1 MKKLT
6 LSILLVAILFS
17 FSSANAEKEP
27 TWIYLSTD
35 GITDVSISE
44 DSEKISAT
52 YGKTVSLWL
61 NHTSTPY
68 NNRTVGQGITSMDM
82 SSNGEYVVIAEES
95 DATLTLYGQGTKE
108 WDKSD
113 FFLSVNEVDIASDG
127 SHIAVI
133 DYRNVYYFSRTS
145 NDEIWVDN
153 FVGDTMTSVAI
164 SSSSQYIA
172 AGTEDGNVYVYDT
185 SSEDYIWS
193 YSGSGVNGP
202 ITDIDFSENGNYLIV
217 GTSNG
222 NVYIFASSDGNL
234 ELDWLQPDR
243 VTCVSGSSNSS
254 FYAFG
259 TSEGSV
265 TALDL
270 STSFSIWEKD
280 LSGEIT
286 DIDFNGKATHLVVGS
301 KNNKLLLTNV
311 TDGDEIWRTTT
322 LDDVTSVSMSYRG
335 ENIAVGTS
343 DGLELYYEQQL
354 DNQAPITA
362 IESINP
368 TTALPG
374 TLINMNGSA
383 FDSDGFIVDYL
394 WHSNI
399 DGNLSNLSN
408 FTVSN
413 LTTGYHI
420 ITFKAED
427 NEGRWSRPVT
437 ANVGVGDFPEAT
449 INSISGGTDFS
460 NCIISEGVSIDFT
473 GSAVSEASN
482 DTEVVGYQ
490 WVSNF
495 SGIETIVS
503 ESASFSTSSL
513 QRGSHK
519 IIFRAINDIG
529 FWSSNVTANIRINGV
544 PVLNSVATDPNP
556 VVAGFNVILIG
567 DAEDPD
573 GDSLQYLWTTE
584 TLYFANGLNTYES
597 SDNGSSIVTLESD
610 TGEYEI
616 YLRVMDSYGALS
628 ESTMITIQVLS
639 PPLVSAVCQEE
650 VTLNEEILFNAIAS
664 DKPPGKIVKY
674 EWDFDSSNGDI
685 DSVDSTGSAFATHSY
700 NSTSADSDFLVVLRV
715 TDDDGLT
722 SRDTCTVTIIEETS
736 TVEPEKSQSKSDGL
750 GSISEIAN
758 GSALIGILLIV
769 IIGAGV
775 GVYIWN
781 KDNQNTGYV
790 PPSKPEPRSGSEYM
804 DSVVPQV
811 SPVKERRVMKRKVVT
826 ETMTI
831 ECPECSSRMDIPKIT
846 GTQQIKCSDC
856 GLEGEIDL

>member
-6 LSILLVAILFS
+6 LVILLVAILFS

-27 TWIYLSTD
+27 TWTYVSTD

-44 DSEKISAT
+44 DSGNISAT

-68 NNRTVGQGITSMDM
+68 NSKTLGQGITSMDM
-82 SSNGEYVVIAEES
+82 SSNGKYVVIAEES
-95 DATLTLYGQGTKE
+95 DATLTLYEQGTKE

-113 FFLSVNEVDIASDG
+113 FFLSVNGVDITSDG

-133 DYRNVYYFSRTS
+133 DYRNVYYFGKSS
-145 NDEIWVDN
+145 NEEIWSAN
-153 FVGDTMTSVAI
+153 FVDDVMSSVAI
-164 SSSSQYIA
+164 SSNSQYLA

-185 SSEDYIWS
+185 SSSDYVW
-193 YSGSGVNGP
+193 YHSGTLDGQ
-202 ITDIDFSENGNYLIV
+202 IIDLDFSEDSNHLIV
-217 GTSNG
+217 GTENG
-222 NVYIFASSDGNL
+222 KVYIFASLDGVI
-234 ELDWLQPDR
+234 EMEYAQPDE
-243 VTCVSGSSNSS
+243 VTCVSGSLNSNY
-254 FYAFG
+254 YAFG
-259 TSEGSV
+259 TDQGLVSV
-265 TALDL
+265 LDL
-270 STSFSIWEKD
+270 SLDFTIWEKD
-280 LSGEIT
+280 IGGEIT
-286 DIDFNGKATHLVVGS
+286 EVDFNGKGSYLVAGS
-301 KNNKLLLTNV
+301 TNKKLLLANITN
-311 TDGDEIWRTTT
+311 GDEIWRTTASGGIT
-322 LDDVTSVSMSYRG
+322 GVSMSYRG
-335 ENIAVGTS
+335 ENILVGTS
-343 DGLELYYEQQL
+343 EGLELYYEQQL
-354 DNQAPITA
+354 DNQAPITV

-374 TLINMNGSA
+374 TLIAMNGSA
-383 FDSDGFIVDYL
+383 FDSDGFIIDYL
-394 WHSNI
+394 WNSNI

-408 FTVSN
+408 FTISN

-449 INSISGGTDFS
+449 IDSISGCTDFS
-460 NCIISEGVSIDFT
+460 NCIISEDISIDFT

-495 SGIETIVS
+495 SGIETIIS

-513 QRGSHK
+513 QRGSHE

-529 FWSSNVTANIRINGV
+529 FWSSNVTANIMINGV
-544 PVLNSVATDPNP
+544 PILNSVATDPNP
-556 VVAGFNVILIG
+556 VVAGSNVILIG

-573 GDSLQYLWTTE
+573 GDSLQYLWTTD
-584 TLYFANGLNTYES
+584 TLYFVNGLNTYES

-639 PPLVSAVCQEE
+639 PPSVSAVCQEE

-664 DKPPGKIVKY
+664 DKPPGKVVKY
-674 EWDFDSSNGDI
+674 EWDFDSSTGDI

-700 NSTSADSDFLVVLRV
+700 NSTPIDSDFLVVLRV

-736 TVEPEKSQSKSDGL
+736 TAEPKKSQPNSDGL

-758 GSALIGILLIV
+758 GPVLIGILLIV

-775 GVYIWN
+775 GVYLWN

-790 PPSKPEPRSGSEYM
+790 PPSKAEPISGSEYM

-811 SPVKERRVMKRKVVT
+811 SPVKERRVKKRKVVT

-831 ECPECSSRMDIPKIT
+831 ECPECSSRMDIPKIS

>member
-1 MKKLT
+1 
-6 LSILLVAILFS
+6 
-17 FSSANAEKEP
+17 
-27 TWIYLSTD
+27 
-35 GITDVSISE
+35 
-44 DSEKISAT
+44 
-52 YGKTVSLWL
+52 
-61 NHTSTPY
+61 
-68 NNRTVGQGITSMDM
+68 M
-82 SSNGEYVVIAEES
+82 S
-95 DATLTLYGQGTKE
+95 
-108 WDKSD
+108 
-113 FFLSVNEVDIASDG
+113 
-127 SHIAVI
+127 
-133 DYRNVYYFSRTS
+133 
-145 NDEIWVDN
+145 
-153 FVGDTMTSVAI
+153 SVAI
-164 SSSSQYIA
+164 SSNSQYLA

-185 SSEDYIWS
+185 SSSDYVW
-193 YSGSGVNGP
+193 YHSGTLDGQ
-202 ITDIDFSENGNYLIV
+202 IIDLDFSEDSNHLIV
-217 GTSNG
+217 GTENG
-222 NVYIFASSDGNL
+222 KVYIFASLDGVI
-234 ELDWLQPDR
+234 EMEYAQPDE
-243 VTCVSGSSNSS
+243 VTCVSGSLNSNY
-254 FYAFG
+254 YAFG
-259 TSEGSV
+259 TDQGLVSV
-265 TALDL
+265 LDL
-270 STSFSIWEKD
+270 SLDFTIWEKD
-280 LSGEIT
+280 IGGEIT
-286 DIDFNGKATHLVVGS
+286 EIDFNGKGSYLVAGS
-301 KNNKLLLTNV
+301 TNKKLLLANITN
-311 TDGDEIWRTTT
+311 GDEIWRTTASGGI
-322 LDDVTSVSMSYRG
+322 TSVSMSYRG
-335 ENIAVGTS
+335 ENILVGTS
-343 DGLELYYEQQL
+343 EGLELYYEQQL
-354 DNQAPITA
+354 DNQAPITV
-362 IESINP
+362 IESIDP

-374 TLINMNGSA
+374 TLITMNGSA
-383 FDSDGFIVDYL
+383 SDSDGFIVDYL
-394 WHSNI
+394 WNSNI

-408 FTVSN
+408 FTISN

-449 INSISGGTDFS
+449 IDSISGCTDFS
-460 NCIISEGVSIDFT
+460 SCIISEDVSIDFT

-495 SGIETIVS
+495 SGNETIVS

-513 QRGSHK
+513 QLGSHK
-519 IIFRAINDIG
+519 IIFLAINDIG
-529 FWSSNVTANIRINGV
+529 FLSSNVTSNIMINGV
-544 PVLNSVATDPNP
+544 PILNSVATDPNP
-556 VVAGFNVILIG
+556 VVAGSNVILIG

-573 GDSLQYLWTTE
+573 GDSLQYLWTTD

-628 ESTMITIQVLS
+628 ESTMITIQILS

-650 VTLNEEILFNAIAS
+650 VILNEEILFNAIAS
-664 DKPPGKIVKY
+664 DKPPGKVVKY
-674 EWDFDSSNGDI
+674 EWDFDSSTGDI

-700 NSTSADSDFLVVLRV
+700 NSTPVDSDFLVVLRV

-736 TVEPEKSQSKSDGL
+736 AVEPAKSQSKSDGL

-758 GSALIGILLIV
+758 GSVLIGILLIV

-811 SPVKERRVMKRKVVT
+811 SPVKERRVKKRKVVT

>member
-6 LSILLVAILFS
+6 LVILLVAILFS

-27 TWIYLSTD
+27 TWTYVSTD

-44 DSEKISAT
+44 DSGNISAT

-68 NNRTVGQGITSMDM
+68 NSKTLGQGITSMDM
-82 SSNGEYVVIAEES
+82 SSNGKYVVIAEES
-95 DATLTLYGQGTKE
+95 DATLTLYEQGTKE

-113 FFLSVNEVDIASDG
+113 FFLSVNGVDITSDG

-133 DYRNVYYFSRTS
+133 DYRNVYYFGKSS
-145 NDEIWVDN
+145 NEEIWSAN
-153 FVGDTMTSVAI
+153 FVDDVMSSVAI
-164 SSSSQYIA
+164 SSNSQYLA

-185 SSEDYIWS
+185 SSSDYVW
-193 YSGSGVNGP
+193 YHSGTLDGQ
-202 ITDIDFSENGNYLIV
+202 IIDLDFSEDSNHLIV
-217 GTSNG
+217 GTENG
-222 NVYIFASSDGNL
+222 KVYIFASLDGVI
-234 ELDWLQPDR
+234 EMEYAQPDE
-243 VTCVSGSSNSS
+243 VTCVSGSLNSNY
-254 FYAFG
+254 YAFG
-259 TSEGSV
+259 TDQGLVSV
-265 TALDL
+265 LDL
-270 STSFSIWEKD
+270 SLDFTIWEKD
-280 LSGEIT
+280 IGGEIT
-286 DIDFNGKATHLVVGS
+286 EVDFNGKGSYLVAGS
-301 KNNKLLLTNV
+301 TNKKLLLANITN
-311 TDGDEIWRTTT
+311 GDEIWRTTASGGI
-322 LDDVTSVSMSYRG
+322 TSVSMSYRG
-335 ENIAVGTS
+335 ENILVGTS
-343 DGLELYYEQQL
+343 EGLELYYEQQL
-354 DNQAPITA
+354 DNQAPITV

-374 TLINMNGSA
+374 TLIAMNGSA

-394 WHSNI
+394 WNSNI

-408 FTVSN
+408 FTISN

-449 INSISGGTDFS
+449 IDSISGCTDFS
-460 NCIISEGVSIDFT
+460 SCIISEDVSIDFT

-495 SGIETIVS
+495 SGIETIIS

-529 FWSSNVTANIRINGV
+529 FWSSNVTANIMINGV
-544 PVLNSVATDPNP
+544 PILNSVATDPNP
-556 VVAGFNVILIG
+556 VVAGSNVILIG

-573 GDSLQYLWTTE
+573 GDSLQYLWTTD

-610 TGEYEI
+610 TGGYEI

-628 ESTMITIQVLS
+628 ESTMITIQILS

-650 VTLNEEILFNAIAS
+650 VILNEEILFNAIAS
-664 DKPPGKIVKY
+664 DKPPGKVVKY
-674 EWDFDSSNGDI
+674 EWDFDSSTGDI

-700 NSTSADSDFLVVLRV
+700 NYTPIDSDFLVVLRV

-722 SRDTCTVTIIEETS
+722 SRDTCTVTVIEETS
-736 TVEPEKSQSKSDGL
+736 IVEPEKSQPNSDGL

-758 GSALIGILLIV
+758 GPVLIGILLIV

-781 KDNQNTGYV
+781 KEDQNTGYL
-790 PPSKPEPRSGSEYM
+790 PPSKPASISGSEYM
-804 DSVVPQV
+804 GSVVPQV
-811 SPVKERRVMKRKVVT
+811 SPVKERRVKKRKVVA

>member
-6 LSILLVAILFS
+6 LVILLVAILFS

-27 TWIYLSTD
+27 TWTYVSTD

-44 DSEKISAT
+44 DSGNISAT

-68 NNRTVGQGITSMDM
+68 NSKTLGQGITSMDM
-82 SSNGEYVVIAEES
+82 SSNGKYVVIAEES
-95 DATLTLYGQGTKE
+95 DATLTLYEQGTKE

-113 FFLSVNEVDIASDG
+113 FFLSVNGVDITSDG

-133 DYRNVYYFSRTS
+133 DYRNVYYFGKSS
-145 NDEIWVDN
+145 NEEIWSAN
-153 FVGDTMTSVAI
+153 FVDDVMSSVAI
-164 SSSSQYIA
+164 SSNSQYLA

-185 SSEDYIWS
+185 SSSDYVW
-193 YSGSGVNGP
+193 YHSGTLDGQ
-202 ITDIDFSENGNYLIV
+202 IIDLDFSEDSNHLIV
-217 GTSNG
+217 GTENG
-222 NVYIFASSDGNL
+222 KVYIFASLDGVI
-234 ELDWLQPDR
+234 EMEYAQPDE
-243 VTCVSGSSNSS
+243 VTCVSGSLNSN

-259 TSEGSV
+259 TDQGLVSV
-265 TALDL
+265 LDL
-270 STSFSIWEKD
+270 SLDFTIWEKD
-280 LSGEIT
+280 IGGEIT
-286 DIDFNGKATHLVVGS
+286 EVDFNGKGSYLVAGS
-301 KNNKLLLTNV
+301 TNKKLLLANITN
-311 TDGDEIWRTTT
+311 GDEIWRTTASGGI
-322 LDDVTSVSMSYRG
+322 TSVSMSYRG
-335 ENIAVGTS
+335 ENILVGTS
-343 DGLELYYEQQL
+343 EGLELYYEQQL
-354 DNQAPITA
+354 DNQAPITV

-374 TLINMNGSA
+374 TLIAMNGSA

-394 WHSNI
+394 WNSNI

-408 FTVSN
+408 FTISN

-449 INSISGGTDFS
+449 IDSISGCTDFS
-460 NCIISEGVSIDFT
+460 NCIISEDVSIDFT

-495 SGIETIVS
+495 SGIETIIS

-529 FWSSNVTANIRINGV
+529 FWSSNVTANIMINGV
-544 PVLNSVATDPNP
+544 PILNSVATDPNP
-556 VVAGFNVILIG
+556 VVAGSNVILIG

-573 GDSLQYLWTTE
+573 GDSLQYLWTTD

-610 TGEYEI
+610 TGGYEI

-628 ESTMITIQVLS
+628 ESTMITIQILS

-650 VTLNEEILFNAIAS
+650 VILNEEILFNAIAS
-664 DKPPGKIVKY
+664 DKPPGKVVKY
-674 EWDFDSSNGDI
+674 EWDFDSSTGDI

-700 NSTSADSDFLVVLRV
+700 NYTPIDSDFLVVLRV

-722 SRDTCTVTIIEETS
+722 SRDTCTVTVIEETS
-736 TVEPEKSQSKSDGL
+736 IVEPEKSQPNSDGL

-758 GSALIGILLIV
+758 GPVLIGILLIV

-781 KDNQNTGYV
+781 KEDQNTGYL
-790 PPSKPEPRSGSEYM
+790 PPSKPASISGSEYM
-804 DSVVPQV
+804 GSVVPQV
-811 SPVKERRVMKRKVVT
+811 SPVKERRVKKRKVVT

-831 ECPECSSRMDIPKIT
+831 ECPECSSRMDIPKVT

>member
-6 LSILLVAILFS
+6 LVILLVAILFS

-27 TWIYLSTD
+27 TWTYVSTD

-44 DSEKISAT
+44 DSGNISAT

-68 NNRTVGQGITSMDM
+68 NSKTLGQGITSMDM
-82 SSNGEYVVIAEES
+82 SSNGKYVVIAEES
-95 DATLTLYGQGTKE
+95 DATLTLYEQGTKE

-113 FFLSVNEVDIASDG
+113 FFLSVNGVDITSDG

-133 DYRNVYYFSRTS
+133 DYRNVYYFGKSS
-145 NDEIWVDN
+145 NEEIWSAN
-153 FVGDTMTSVAI
+153 FVDDVMSSVAI
-164 SSSSQYIA
+164 SSNSQYLA

-185 SSEDYIWS
+185 SSSDYVW
-193 YSGSGVNGP
+193 YHSGTLDGQ
-202 ITDIDFSENGNYLIV
+202 IIDLDFSEDSNHLIV
-217 GTSNG
+217 GTENG
-222 NVYIFASSDGNL
+222 KVYIFASLDGVI
-234 ELDWLQPDR
+234 EMEYAQPDE
-243 VTCVSGSSNSS
+243 VTCVSGSLNSNY
-254 FYAFG
+254 YAFG
-259 TSEGSV
+259 TDQGLVSV
-265 TALDL
+265 LDL
-270 STSFSIWEKD
+270 SLDFTIWEKD
-280 LSGEIT
+280 IGGEIT
-286 DIDFNGKATHLVVGS
+286 EVDFNGKGSYLVAGS
-301 KNNKLLLTNV
+301 TNKKLLLANITN
-311 TDGDEIWRTTT
+311 GDEIWRTTASGGI
-322 LDDVTSVSMSYRG
+322 TSVSMSYRG
-335 ENIAVGTS
+335 ENILVGTS
-343 DGLELYYEQQL
+343 EGLELYYEQQL
-354 DNQAPITA
+354 DNQAPITV

-374 TLINMNGSA
+374 TLIAMNGSA

-394 WHSNI
+394 WNSNI

-408 FTVSN
+408 FTISN

-449 INSISGGTDFS
+449 IDSISGCTDFS
-460 NCIISEGVSIDFT
+460 SCIISEDVSIDFT

-495 SGIETIVS
+495 SGIETIIS

-529 FWSSNVTANIRINGV
+529 FWSSNVTANIMINGV
-544 PVLNSVATDPNP
+544 PILNSVATDPNP
-556 VVAGFNVILIG
+556 VVAGSNVILIG

-573 GDSLQYLWTTE
+573 GDSLQYLWTTD

-610 TGEYEI
+610 TGGYEI

-628 ESTMITIQVLS
+628 ESTMITIQILS

-650 VTLNEEILFNAIAS
+650 VILNEEILFNAIAS
-664 DKPPGKIVKY
+664 DKPPGKVVKY
-674 EWDFDSSNGDI
+674 EWDFDSSTGDI

-700 NSTSADSDFLVVLRV
+700 NYTPIDSDFLVVLRV

-722 SRDTCTVTIIEETS
+722 SRDTCTVTVIEETS
-736 TVEPEKSQSKSDGL
+736 IVEPEKSQPNSDGL

-758 GSALIGILLIV
+758 GPVLIGILLIV

-781 KDNQNTGYV
+781 KEDQNTGYL
-790 PPSKPEPRSGSEYM
+790 PPSKPASISGSEYM
-804 DSVVPQV
+804 GSVVPQV
-811 SPVKERRVMKRKVVT
+811 SPVKERRVKKRKVVT

-831 ECPECSSRMDIPKIT
+831 ECPECSSRMDIPKIS

>member
-6 LSILLVAILFS
+6 LVILLVAILFS

-27 TWIYLSTD
+27 TWTYVSTD

-44 DSEKISAT
+44 DSGNISAT

-68 NNRTVGQGITSMDM
+68 NSKTLGQGITSMDM
-82 SSNGEYVVIAEES
+82 SSNGKYVVIAEES
-95 DATLTLYGQGTKE
+95 DATLTLYEQGTKE

-113 FFLSVNEVDIASDG
+113 FFLSVNGVDITSDG

-133 DYRNVYYFSRTS
+133 DYRNVYYFGKSS
-145 NDEIWVDN
+145 NEEIWSAN
-153 FVGDTMTSVAI
+153 FVDDVMSSVAI
-164 SSSSQYIA
+164 SSNSQYLA

-185 SSEDYIWS
+185 SSSDYVW
-193 YSGSGVNGP
+193 YHSGTLDGQ
-202 ITDIDFSENGNYLIV
+202 IIDLDFSEDSNHLIV
-217 GTSNG
+217 GTENG
-222 NVYIFASSDGNL
+222 KVYIFASLDGVI
-234 ELDWLQPDR
+234 EMEYAQPDE
-243 VTCVSGSSNSS
+243 VTCVSGSLNSNY
-254 FYAFG
+254 YAFG
-259 TSEGSV
+259 TDQGLVSV
-265 TALDL
+265 LDL
-270 STSFSIWEKD
+270 SLDFTIWEKD
-280 LSGEIT
+280 IGGEIT
-286 DIDFNGKATHLVVGS
+286 EVDFNGKGSYLVAGS
-301 KNNKLLLTNV
+301 TNKKLLLANITN
-311 TDGDEIWRTTT
+311 GDEIWRTTASGGI
-322 LDDVTSVSMSYRG
+322 TSVSMSYRG
-335 ENIAVGTS
+335 ENILVGTS
-343 DGLELYYEQQL
+343 EGLELYYEQQL
-354 DNQAPITA
+354 DNQAPITV

-374 TLINMNGSA
+374 TLIAMNGSA

-394 WHSNI
+394 WNSNI

-408 FTVSN
+408 FTISN

-449 INSISGGTDFS
+449 IDSISGCTDFS
-460 NCIISEGVSIDFT
+460 NCIISEDISIDFT

-495 SGIETIVS
+495 SGIETIIS

-529 FWSSNVTANIRINGV
+529 FWSSNVTANIMINGV
-544 PVLNSVATDPNP
+544 PILNSVATDPNP
-556 VVAGFNVILIG
+556 VVAGSNVILIG

-573 GDSLQYLWTTE
+573 GDSLQYLWTTD

-610 TGEYEI
+610 TGGYEI

-628 ESTMITIQVLS
+628 ESTMITIQILS

-650 VTLNEEILFNAIAS
+650 VILNEEILFNAIAS
-664 DKPPGKIVKY
+664 DKPPGKVVKY
-674 EWDFDSSNGDI
+674 EWDFDSSTGDI

-700 NSTSADSDFLVVLRV
+700 NYTPIDSDFLVVLRV

-736 TVEPEKSQSKSDGL
+736 IVEPEKSQPNSDGL

-758 GSALIGILLIV
+758 GPVLIGILLIV

-781 KDNQNTGYV
+781 KEDQNTGYL
-790 PPSKPEPRSGSEYM
+790 PPSKPASISGSEYM
-804 DSVVPQV
+804 GSVVPQV
-811 SPVKERRVMKRKVVT
+811 SPVKERRVKKRKVVT

-831 ECPECSSRMDIPKIT
+831 ECPECSSRMDIPKIS

>member
-6 LSILLVAILFS
+6 LVILLVAILFS

-27 TWIYLSTD
+27 TWTYVSTD

-44 DSEKISAT
+44 DSGNISAT

-68 NNRTVGQGITSMDM
+68 NSKTLGQGITSMDM
-82 SSNGEYVVIAEES
+82 SSNGKYVVIAEES
-95 DATLTLYGQGTKE
+95 DATLTLYEQGTKE

-113 FFLSVNEVDIASDG
+113 FFLSVNGVDITSDG

-133 DYRNVYYFSRTS
+133 DYRNVYYFGKSS
-145 NDEIWVDN
+145 NEEIWSAN
-153 FVGDTMTSVAI
+153 FVDDVMSSVAI
-164 SSSSQYIA
+164 SSNSQYLA

-185 SSEDYIWS
+185 SSSDYVW
-193 YSGSGVNGP
+193 YHSGTLDGQ
-202 ITDIDFSENGNYLIV
+202 IIDLDFSEDSNHLIV
-217 GTSNG
+217 GTENG
-222 NVYIFASSDGNL
+222 KVYIFASLDGVI
-234 ELDWLQPDR
+234 EMEYAQPDE
-243 VTCVSGSSNSS
+243 VTCVSGSLNSNY
-254 FYAFG
+254 YAFG
-259 TSEGSV
+259 TDQGLVSV
-265 TALDL
+265 LDL
-270 STSFSIWEKD
+270 SLDFTIWEKD
-280 LSGEIT
+280 IGGEIT
-286 DIDFNGKATHLVVGS
+286 EVDFNGKGSYLVAGS
-301 KNNKLLLTNV
+301 TNKKLLLANITN
-311 TDGDEIWRTTT
+311 GDEIWRTTASGGI
-322 LDDVTSVSMSYRG
+322 TSVSMSYRG
-335 ENIAVGTS
+335 ENILVGTS
-343 DGLELYYEQQL
+343 EGLELYYEQQL
-354 DNQAPITA
+354 DNQAPITV

-374 TLINMNGSA
+374 TLIAMNGSA

-394 WHSNI
+394 WNSNI

-408 FTVSN
+408 FTISN

-449 INSISGGTDFS
+449 IDSISGCTDFS
-460 NCIISEGVSIDFT
+460 NCIISEDISIDFT

-482 DTEVVGYQ
+482 DTEVVDYQ

-495 SGIETIVS
+495 SGIETIIS

-529 FWSSNVTANIRINGV
+529 FWSSNVTANIMINGV
-544 PVLNSVATDPNP
+544 PILNSVATDPNP
-556 VVAGFNVILIG
+556 VVAGSNVILIG

-573 GDSLQYLWTTE
+573 GDSLQYLWTTD
-584 TLYFANGLNTYES
+584 TLYFVNGLNTYES

-610 TGEYEI
+610 TGGYEI

-628 ESTMITIQVLS
+628 ESTMITIQILS

-650 VTLNEEILFNAIAS
+650 VILNEEILFNAIAS
-664 DKPPGKIVKY
+664 DKPPGKVVKY
-674 EWDFDSSNGDI
+674 EWDFDSSTGDI

-700 NSTSADSDFLVVLRV
+700 NYTPIDSDFLVVLRV

-722 SRDTCTVTIIEETS
+722 SRDTCTVTVIEETS
-736 TVEPEKSQSKSDGL
+736 IVEPEKSQPNSDGL

-758 GSALIGILLIV
+758 GPVLIGILLIV

-781 KDNQNTGYV
+781 KEDQNTGYL
-790 PPSKPEPRSGSEYM
+790 PPSKPASISGSEYM
-804 DSVVPQV
+804 GSVVPQV
-811 SPVKERRVMKRKVVT
+811 SPVKERRVKKRKVVT

-831 ECPECSSRMDIPKIT
+831 ECPECSSRMDIPKIS

>member
-6 LSILLVAILFS
+6 LVILLVAILFS

-27 TWIYLSTD
+27 TWTYVSTD

-44 DSEKISAT
+44 DSGNISAT

-68 NNRTVGQGITSMDM
+68 NSKTLGQGITSMDM
-82 SSNGEYVVIAEES
+82 SSNGKYVVIAEES
-95 DATLTLYGQGTKE
+95 DATLTLYEQGTKE

-113 FFLSVNEVDIASDG
+113 FFLSVNGVDITSDG

-133 DYRNVYYFSRTS
+133 DYRNVYYFGKSS
-145 NDEIWVDN
+145 NEEIWSAN
-153 FVGDTMTSVAI
+153 FVDDVMSSVAI
-164 SSSSQYIA
+164 SSNSQYLA

-185 SSEDYIWS
+185 SSSDYVW
-193 YSGSGVNGP
+193 YHSGTLDGQ
-202 ITDIDFSENGNYLIV
+202 IIDLDFSEDSNHLIV
-217 GTSNG
+217 GTENG
-222 NVYIFASSDGNL
+222 KVYIFASLDGVI
-234 ELDWLQPDR
+234 EMEYAQPDE
-243 VTCVSGSSNSS
+243 VTCVSGSLNSNY
-254 FYAFG
+254 YAFG
-259 TSEGSV
+259 TDQGLVSV
-265 TALDL
+265 LDL
-270 STSFSIWEKD
+270 SLDFTIWEKD
-280 LSGEIT
+280 IGGEIT
-286 DIDFNGKATHLVVGS
+286 EVDFNGKGSYLVAGS
-301 KNNKLLLTNV
+301 TNKKLLLANITN
-311 TDGDEIWRTTT
+311 GDEIWRTTASGGI
-322 LDDVTSVSMSYRG
+322 TSVSMSYRG
-335 ENIAVGTS
+335 ENILVGTS
-343 DGLELYYEQQL
+343 EGLELYYEQQL
-354 DNQAPITA
+354 DNQAPITV

-374 TLINMNGSA
+374 TLIAMNGSA

-394 WHSNI
+394 WNSNI

-408 FTVSN
+408 FTISN

-449 INSISGGTDFS
+449 IDSISGCTDFS
-460 NCIISEGVSIDFT
+460 SCIISEDVSIDFT

-495 SGIETIVS
+495 SGIETIIS

-529 FWSSNVTANIRINGV
+529 FWSSNVTANIMINGV
-544 PVLNSVATDPNP
+544 PILNSVATDPNP
-556 VVAGFNVILIG
+556 VVAGSNVILIG

-573 GDSLQYLWTTE
+573 GDSLQYLWTTD

-610 TGEYEI
+610 TGGYEI

-628 ESTMITIQVLS
+628 ESTMITIQILS

-650 VTLNEEILFNAIAS
+650 VILNEEILFNAIAS
-664 DKPPGKIVKY
+664 DKPPGKVVKY
-674 EWDFDSSNGDI
+674 EWDFDSSTGDI

-700 NSTSADSDFLVVLRV
+700 NYTPIDSDFLVVLRV

-736 TVEPEKSQSKSDGL
+736 IVEPEKSQPNSDGL

-758 GSALIGILLIV
+758 GPVLIGILLIV

-781 KDNQNTGYV
+781 KEDQNTGYL
-790 PPSKPEPRSGSEYM
+790 PPSKPASISGSEYM
-804 DSVVPQV
+804 GSVVPQV
-811 SPVKERRVMKRKVVT
+811 SPVKERRVKKRKVVT

>member
-6 LSILLVAILFS
+6 LVILLVAILFS

-27 TWIYLSTD
+27 TWTYVSTD

-44 DSEKISAT
+44 DSGNISAT

-68 NNRTVGQGITSMDM
+68 NSKTLGQGITSMDM
-82 SSNGEYVVIAEES
+82 SSNGKYVVIAEES
-95 DATLTLYGQGTKE
+95 DATLTLYEQGTKE

-113 FFLSVNEVDIASDG
+113 FFLSVNGVDITSDG

-133 DYRNVYYFSRTS
+133 DYRNVYYFGKSS
-145 NDEIWVDN
+145 NEEIWSAN
-153 FVGDTMTSVAI
+153 FVDDVMSSVAI
-164 SSSSQYIA
+164 SSNSQYLA

-185 SSEDYIWS
+185 SSSDYVW
-193 YSGSGVNGP
+193 YHSGTLDGQ
-202 ITDIDFSENGNYLIV
+202 IIDLDFSEDSNHLIV
-217 GTSNG
+217 GTENG
-222 NVYIFASSDGNL
+222 KVYIFASLDGVI
-234 ELDWLQPDR
+234 EMEYAQPDE
-243 VTCVSGSSNSS
+243 VTCVSGSLNSNY
-254 FYAFG
+254 YAFG
-259 TSEGSV
+259 TDQGLVSV
-265 TALDL
+265 LDL
-270 STSFSIWEKD
+270 SLDFTIWEKD
-280 LSGEIT
+280 IGGEIT
-286 DIDFNGKATHLVVGS
+286 EVDFNGKGSYLVAGS
-301 KNNKLLLTNV
+301 TNKKLLLANITN
-311 TDGDEIWRTTT
+311 GDEIWRTTASGGI
-322 LDDVTSVSMSYRG
+322 TSVSMSYRG
-335 ENIAVGTS
+335 ENILVGTS
-343 DGLELYYEQQL
+343 EGLELYYEQQL
-354 DNQAPITA
+354 DNQAPITV

-374 TLINMNGSA
+374 TLIAMNGSA

-394 WHSNI
+394 WNSNI

-408 FTVSN
+408 FTISN

-449 INSISGGTDFS
+449 IDSISGCTDFS
-460 NCIISEGVSIDFT
+460 SCIISEDVSIDFT

-495 SGIETIVS
+495 SGIETIIS

-529 FWSSNVTANIRINGV
+529 FWSSNVTANIMINGV
-544 PVLNSVATDPNP
+544 PILNSVATDPNP
-556 VVAGFNVILIG
+556 VVAGSNVILIG

-573 GDSLQYLWTTE
+573 GDSLQYLWTTD

-610 TGEYEI
+610 TGGYEI

-628 ESTMITIQVLS
+628 ESTMITIQILS

-650 VTLNEEILFNAIAS
+650 VILNEEILFNAIAS
-664 DKPPGKIVKY
+664 DKPPGKVVKY
-674 EWDFDSSNGDI
+674 EWDFDSSTGDI

-700 NSTSADSDFLVVLRV
+700 NYTPIDSDFLVVLRV

-736 TVEPEKSQSKSDGL
+736 TVEPEKSQPNSDGL

-758 GSALIGILLIV
+758 GPVLIGILLIV

-781 KDNQNTGYV
+781 KEDQNTGYL
-790 PPSKPEPRSGSEYM
+790 PPSKPASISGSEYM
-804 DSVVPQV
+804 GSVVPQV
-811 SPVKERRVMKRKVVT
+811 SPVKERRVKKRKVVT

-831 ECPECSSRMDIPKIT
+831 ECPECSSRMDIPKIS

>member
-6 LSILLVAILFS
+6 LVILLVAILFS

-27 TWIYLSTD
+27 TWTYVSTD

-44 DSEKISAT
+44 DSGNISAT

-68 NNRTVGQGITSMDM
+68 NSKTLGQGITSMDM
-82 SSNGEYVVIAEES
+82 SSNGKYVVIAEES
-95 DATLTLYGQGTKE
+95 DATLTLYEQGTKE

-113 FFLSVNEVDIASDG
+113 FFLSVNGVDITSDG

-133 DYRNVYYFSRTS
+133 DYRNVYYFGKSS
-145 NDEIWVDN
+145 NEEIWSAN
-153 FVGDTMTSVAI
+153 FVDDVMSSVAI
-164 SSSSQYIA
+164 SSNSQYLA

-185 SSEDYIWS
+185 SSSDYVW
-193 YSGSGVNGP
+193 YHSGTLDGQ
-202 ITDIDFSENGNYLIV
+202 IIDLDFSEDSNHLIV
-217 GTSNG
+217 GTENG
-222 NVYIFASSDGNL
+222 KVYIFASLDGVI
-234 ELDWLQPDR
+234 EMEYAQPDE
-243 VTCVSGSSNSS
+243 VTCVSGSLNSNY
-254 FYAFG
+254 YAFG
-259 TSEGSV
+259 TDQGLVSV
-265 TALDL
+265 LDL
-270 STSFSIWEKD
+270 SLDFTIWEKD
-280 LSGEIT
+280 IGGEIT
-286 DIDFNGKATHLVVGS
+286 EVDFNGKGSYLVAGS
-301 KNNKLLLTNV
+301 TNKKLLLANITN
-311 TDGDEIWRTTT
+311 GDEIWRTTASGGIT
-322 LDDVTSVSMSYRG
+322 GVSMSYRG
-335 ENIAVGTS
+335 ENILVGTS
-343 DGLELYYEQQL
+343 EGLELYYEQQL
-354 DNQAPITA
+354 DNQAPITV

-374 TLINMNGSA
+374 TLIAMNGSA
-383 FDSDGFIVDYL
+383 FDSDGFIIDYL
-394 WHSNI
+394 WNSNI

-408 FTVSN
+408 FTISN

-449 INSISGGTDFS
+449 IDSISGCTDFS
-460 NCIISEGVSIDFT
+460 SCIISEDVSIDFT

-495 SGIETIVS
+495 SGIETIIS

-529 FWSSNVTANIRINGV
+529 FWSSNVTANIMINGV
-544 PVLNSVATDPNP
+544 PILNSVATDPNP
-556 VVAGFNVILIG
+556 VVAGSNVILIG

-573 GDSLQYLWTTE
+573 GDSLQYLWTTD
-584 TLYFANGLNTYES
+584 TLYFVNGLNTYES

-639 PPLVSAVCQEE
+639 PPSVSAVCQEE
-650 VTLNEEILFNAIAS
+650 VILNEEILFNAIAS
-664 DKPPGKIVKY
+664 DKPPGKVVKY
-674 EWDFDSSNGDI
+674 EWDFDSSTGDI

-700 NSTSADSDFLVVLRV
+700 NYTPIDSDFLVVLRV

-736 TVEPEKSQSKSDGL
+736 IVEPEKSQPNSDGL

-758 GSALIGILLIV
+758 GPVLIGILLIV

-781 KDNQNTGYV
+781 KEDQNTGYL
-790 PPSKPEPRSGSEYM
+790 PPSKPASISGSEYM
-804 DSVVPQV
+804 GSVVPQV
-811 SPVKERRVMKRKVVT
+811 SPVKERRVKKRKVVT

-831 ECPECSSRMDIPKIT
+831 ECPECSSRMDIPKIS

>member
-6 LSILLVAILFS
+6 LVILLVAILFS

-27 TWIYLSTD
+27 TWTYVSTD

-44 DSEKISAT
+44 DSGNISAT

-68 NNRTVGQGITSMDM
+68 NSKTLGQGITSMDM
-82 SSNGEYVVIAEES
+82 SSNGKYVVIAEES
-95 DATLTLYGQGTKE
+95 DATLTLYEQGTKE

-113 FFLSVNEVDIASDG
+113 FFLSVNGVDITSDG

-133 DYRNVYYFSRTS
+133 DYRNVYYFGKSS
-145 NDEIWVDN
+145 NEEIWSAN
-153 FVGDTMTSVAI
+153 FVDDVMSSVAI
-164 SSSSQYIA
+164 SSNSQYLA

-185 SSEDYIWS
+185 SSSDYVW
-193 YSGSGVNGP
+193 YHSGTLDGQ
-202 ITDIDFSENGNYLIV
+202 IIDLDFSEDSNHLIV
-217 GTSNG
+217 GTENG
-222 NVYIFASSDGNL
+222 KVYIFASLDGVI
-234 ELDWLQPDR
+234 EMEYAQPDE
-243 VTCVSGSSNSS
+243 VTCVSGSLNSNY
-254 FYAFG
+254 YAFG
-259 TSEGSV
+259 TDQGLVSV
-265 TALDL
+265 LDL
-270 STSFSIWEKD
+270 SLDFTIWEKD
-280 LSGEIT
+280 IGGEIT
-286 DIDFNGKATHLVVGS
+286 EVDFNGKGSYLVAGS
-301 KNNKLLLTNV
+301 TNKKLLLANITN
-311 TDGDEIWRTTT
+311 GDEIWRTTASGGI
-322 LDDVTSVSMSYRG
+322 TSVSMSYRG
-335 ENIAVGTS
+335 ENILVGTS
-343 DGLELYYEQQL
+343 EGLELYYEQQL
-354 DNQAPITA
+354 DNQAPITV

-374 TLINMNGSA
+374 TLIAMNGSA

-394 WHSNI
+394 WNSNI

-408 FTVSN
+408 FTISN

-449 INSISGGTDFS
+449 IDSISGCTDFS
-460 NCIISEGVSIDFT
+460 NCIISEGVSIDFM

-495 SGIETIVS
+495 SGIETIIS

-529 FWSSNVTANIRINGV
+529 FWSSNVTANIMINGV
-544 PVLNSVATDPNP
+544 PILNSVATDPNP
-556 VVAGFNVILIG
+556 VVAGSNVILIG

-573 GDSLQYLWTTE
+573 GDSLQYLWTTD

-610 TGEYEI
+610 TGGYEI

-628 ESTMITIQVLS
+628 ESTMITIQILS

-650 VTLNEEILFNAIAS
+650 VILNEEILFNAIAS
-664 DKPPGKIVKY
+664 DKPPGKVVKY
-674 EWDFDSSNGDI
+674 EWDFDSSTGDI

-700 NSTSADSDFLVVLRV
+700 NYTPIDSDFLVVLRV

-736 TVEPEKSQSKSDGL
+736 IVEPEKSQPNSDGL

-758 GSALIGILLIV
+758 GPVLIGILLIV

-781 KDNQNTGYV
+781 KEDQNTGYL
-790 PPSKPEPRSGSEYM
+790 PPSKPASISGSEYM
-804 DSVVPQV
+804 GSVVPQV
-811 SPVKERRVMKRKVVT
+811 SPVKERRVKKRKVVT

-831 ECPECSSRMDIPKIT
+831 ECPECSSRMDIPKIS

>member
-6 LSILLVAILFS
+6 LVILLVAILFS

-95 DATLTLYGQGTKE
+95 DATLTLYEQGTKE

-394 WHSNI
+394 WHSNL

-449 INSISGGTDFS
+449 IDSISGCTDFS

-556 VVAGFNVILIG
+556 VVAGSNVILIG

-616 YLRVMDSYGALS
+616 YLHVMDSYGALS

-700 NSTSADSDFLVVLRV
+700 NSTPADSDFLVVLRV

-758 GSALIGILLIV
+758 GSVLIGILLIV

>member
-6 LSILLVAILFS
+6 LVILLVAILFS

-27 TWIYLSTD
+27 TWTYVSTD

-44 DSEKISAT
+44 DSGNISAT

-68 NNRTVGQGITSMDM
+68 NTKTVGQGITSMDM
-82 SSNGEYVVIAEES
+82 SSNGGYVVIAEES
-95 DATLTLYGQGTKE
+95 DATLTLYEQGMKE

-113 FFLSVNEVDIASDG
+113 FFLSVNGVDITSDG

-133 DYRNVYYFSRTS
+133 DYRNVYYFGKSS
-145 NDEIWVDN
+145 NEEIWSAN
-153 FVGDTMTSVAI
+153 FVDDVMSSVAI
-164 SSSSQYIA
+164 SSNSQYLA

-185 SSEDYIWS
+185 SSSDYVW
-193 YSGSGVNGP
+193 YHSGTLDGQ
-202 ITDIDFSENGNYLIV
+202 IIDLDFSEDSDHLIV
-217 GTSNG
+217 GTENG
-222 NVYIFASSDGNL
+222 KVYIFASLDGVI
-234 ELDWLQPDR
+234 EMEYAQPDE
-243 VTCVSGSSNSS
+243 VTCVSGSLNSNY
-254 FYAFG
+254 YAFG
-259 TSEGSV
+259 TDQGLVSV
-265 TALDL
+265 LDL
-270 STSFSIWEKD
+270 SLDFTIWEKD
-280 LSGEIT
+280 IGGEIT
-286 DIDFNGKATHLVVGS
+286 EVDFNGKGSYLVAGS
-301 KNNKLLLTNV
+301 TNKKLLLANITN
-311 TDGDEIWRTTT
+311 GDEIWRTTASGGIT
-322 LDDVTSVSMSYRG
+322 GVSMSYRG
-335 ENIAVGTS
+335 ENILVGTS
-343 DGLELYYEQQL
+343 EGLELYYEQQL
-354 DNQAPITA
+354 DNQAPITV
-362 IESINP
+362 IESITP

-394 WHSNI
+394 WHSNL

-408 FTVSN
+408 FTISN

-427 NEGRWSRPVT
+427 NEGRWSRPIT

-449 INSISGGTDFS
+449 IDSISGCTDFS
-460 NCIISEGVSIDFT
+460 NCIISQGISIDFT

-490 WVSNF
+490 WISNF

-503 ESASFSTSSL
+503 ESVSFSTSSL

-544 PVLNSVATDPNP
+544 PMLNSVSSEPNP
-556 VVAGFNVILIG
+556 VVAGSNVILIG

-573 GDSLQYLWTTE
+573 GDLLQYLWTTE

-628 ESTMITIQVLS
+628 ESTMITVQVLS

-664 DKPPGKIVKY
+664 DKPPGKVVKY
-674 EWDFDSSNGDI
+674 EWDFDSSTGDI

-700 NSTSADSDFLVVLRV
+700 NFTPADSDFLVVLRV

-722 SRDTCTVTIIEETS
+722 SRDTCTVTIIEDTP
-736 TVEPEKSQSKSDGL
+736 TVEPGKSQSNNDGL

-758 GSALIGILLIV
+758 GPVLIGILLVV

-781 KDNQNTGYV
+781 KDNQNTGYL

-811 SPVKERRVMKRKVVT
+811 SPVKERRVKKRKVVT

>member
-6 LSILLVAILFS
+6 LVILLVAILFS

-27 TWIYLSTD
+27 TWTYVSTD

-44 DSEKISAT
+44 DSGNISAT

-68 NNRTVGQGITSMDM
+68 NSKTLGQGITSMDM
-82 SSNGEYVVIAEES
+82 SSNGKYVVIAEES
-95 DATLTLYGQGTKE
+95 DATLTLYEQGTKE

-113 FFLSVNEVDIASDG
+113 FFLSVNGVDITSDG

-133 DYRNVYYFSRTS
+133 DYRNVYYFGKSS
-145 NDEIWVDN
+145 NEEIWSAN
-153 FVGDTMTSVAI
+153 FVDDVMSSVAI
-164 SSSSQYIA
+164 SSNSQYLA

-185 SSEDYIWS
+185 SSSDYVW
-193 YSGSGVNGP
+193 YHSGTLDGQ
-202 ITDIDFSENGNYLIV
+202 IIDLDFSEDSNHLIV
-217 GTSNG
+217 GTENG
-222 NVYIFASSDGNL
+222 KVYIFASLDGVI
-234 ELDWLQPDR
+234 EMEYAQPDE
-243 VTCVSGSSNSS
+243 VTCVSGSLNSNY
-254 FYAFG
+254 YAFG
-259 TSEGSV
+259 TDQGLVSV
-265 TALDL
+265 LDL
-270 STSFSIWEKD
+270 SLDFTIWEKD
-280 LSGEIT
+280 IGGEIT
-286 DIDFNGKATHLVVGS
+286 EVDFNGKGSYLVAGS
-301 KNNKLLLTNV
+301 TNKKLLLANITN
-311 TDGDEIWRTTT
+311 GDEIWRTTASGGI
-322 LDDVTSVSMSYRG
+322 TSVSMSYRG
-335 ENIAVGTS
+335 ENILVGTS
-343 DGLELYYEQQL
+343 EGLELYYEQQL
-354 DNQAPITA
+354 DNQAPITV

-374 TLINMNGSA
+374 TLIAMNGSA

-394 WHSNI
+394 WNSNI

-408 FTVSN
+408 FTISN

-449 INSISGGTDFS
+449 IDSISGCTDFS
-460 NCIISEGVSIDFT
+460 NCIISEDVSIDFT

-495 SGIETIVS
+495 SGIETIIS

-513 QRGSHK
+513 QRGSHE

-529 FWSSNVTANIRINGV
+529 FWSSNVTANIMINGV
-544 PVLNSVATDPNP
+544 PILNSVATDPNP
-556 VVAGFNVILIG
+556 VVAGSNVILIG

-573 GDSLQYLWTTE
+573 GDSLQYLWTTD

-610 TGEYEI
+610 TGGYEI

-628 ESTMITIQVLS
+628 ESTMITIQILS

-650 VTLNEEILFNAIAS
+650 VILNEEILFNAIAS
-664 DKPPGKIVKY
+664 DKPPGKVVKY
-674 EWDFDSSNGDI
+674 EWDFDSSTGDI

-700 NSTSADSDFLVVLRV
+700 NYTPIDSDFLVVLRV

-722 SRDTCTVTIIEETS
+722 SRDTCTVTVIEETS
-736 TVEPEKSQSKSDGL
+736 IVEPEKSQPNSDGL

-758 GSALIGILLIV
+758 GPVLIGILLIV

-781 KDNQNTGYV
+781 KEDQNTGYL
-790 PPSKPEPRSGSEYM
+790 PPSKPASISGSEYM
-804 DSVVPQV
+804 GSVVPQV
-811 SPVKERRVMKRKVVT
+811 SPVKERRVKKRKVVT

-831 ECPECSSRMDIPKIT
+831 ECPECSSRMDIPKIS
-846 GTQQIKCSDC
+846 GSQQIKC
-856 GLEGEIDL
+856 

>member
-6 LSILLVAILFS
+6 LVILLVAILFS

-27 TWIYLSTD
+27 TWTYVSTD

-44 DSEKISAT
+44 DSGNISAT

-68 NNRTVGQGITSMDM
+68 NSKTLGQGITSMDM
-82 SSNGEYVVIAEES
+82 SSNGKYVVIAEES
-95 DATLTLYGQGTKE
+95 DATLTLYEQGTKE

-113 FFLSVNEVDIASDG
+113 FFLSVNGVDITSDG

-133 DYRNVYYFSRTS
+133 DYRNVYYFGKSS
-145 NDEIWVDN
+145 NEEIWSAN
-153 FVGDTMTSVAI
+153 FVDDVMSSVAI
-164 SSSSQYIA
+164 SSNSQYLA

-185 SSEDYIWS
+185 SSSDYVW
-193 YSGSGVNGP
+193 YHSGTLDGQ
-202 ITDIDFSENGNYLIV
+202 IIDLDFSEDSNHLIV
-217 GTSNG
+217 GTENG
-222 NVYIFASSDGNL
+222 KVYIFASLDGVI
-234 ELDWLQPDR
+234 EMEYAQPDE
-243 VTCVSGSSNSS
+243 VTCVSGSLNSNY
-254 FYAFG
+254 YAFG
-259 TSEGSV
+259 TDQGLVSV
-265 TALDL
+265 LDL
-270 STSFSIWEKD
+270 SLDFTIWEKD
-280 LSGEIT
+280 IGGEIT
-286 DIDFNGKATHLVVGS
+286 EVDFNGKGSYLVAGS
-301 KNNKLLLTNV
+301 TNKKLLLANITN
-311 TDGDEIWRTTT
+311 GDEIWRTTASGGI
-322 LDDVTSVSMSYRG
+322 TSVSMSYRG
-335 ENIAVGTS
+335 ENILVGTS
-343 DGLELYYEQQL
+343 EGLELYYEQQL
-354 DNQAPITA
+354 DNQAPITV

-374 TLINMNGSA
+374 TLIAMNGSA

-394 WHSNI
+394 WNSNI

-408 FTVSN
+408 FTISN

-449 INSISGGTDFS
+449 IDSISGCTDFS
-460 NCIISEGVSIDFT
+460 SCIISEDVSIDFT

-495 SGIETIVS
+495 SGIETIIS

-529 FWSSNVTANIRINGV
+529 FWSSNVTANIMINGV
-544 PVLNSVATDPNP
+544 PILNSVATDPNP
-556 VVAGFNVILIG
+556 VVAGSNVILIG

-573 GDSLQYLWTTE
+573 GDSLQYLWTTD

-610 TGEYEI
+610 TGGYEI

-628 ESTMITIQVLS
+628 ESTMITIQILS

-650 VTLNEEILFNAIAS
+650 VILNEEILFNAIAS
-664 DKPPGKIVKY
+664 DKPPGKVVKY
-674 EWDFDSSNGDI
+674 EWDFDSSTGDI

-700 NSTSADSDFLVVLRV
+700 NYTPIDSDFLVVLRV

-736 TVEPEKSQSKSDGL
+736 IVEPEKSQPNSDGL

-758 GSALIGILLIV
+758 GPVLIGILLIV

-781 KDNQNTGYV
+781 KEDQNTGYL
-790 PPSKPEPRSGSEYM
+790 PPSKPASISGSEYM
-804 DSVVPQV
+804 GSVVPQV
-811 SPVKERRVMKRKVVT
+811 SPVKERRVKKRKVVT

-831 ECPECSSRMDIPKIT
+831 ECPECSSRMDIPKIS

>member
-6 LSILLVAILFS
+6 LVILLVAILFS

-27 TWIYLSTD
+27 TWTYVSTD

-44 DSEKISAT
+44 DSGNISAT

-68 NNRTVGQGITSMDM
+68 NSKTLGQGITSMDM
-82 SSNGEYVVIAEES
+82 SSNGKYVVIAEES
-95 DATLTLYGQGTKE
+95 DATLTLYEQGTKE

-113 FFLSVNEVDIASDG
+113 FFLSVNGVDITSDG

-133 DYRNVYYFSRTS
+133 DYRNVYYFGKSS
-145 NDEIWVDN
+145 NEEIWSAN
-153 FVGDTMTSVAI
+153 FVDDVMSSVAI
-164 SSSSQYIA
+164 SSNSQYLA

-185 SSEDYIWS
+185 SSSDYVW
-193 YSGSGVNGP
+193 YHSGTLDGQ
-202 ITDIDFSENGNYLIV
+202 IIDLDFSEDSNHLIV
-217 GTSNG
+217 GTENG
-222 NVYIFASSDGNL
+222 KVYIFASLDGVI
-234 ELDWLQPDR
+234 EMEYAQPDE
-243 VTCVSGSSNSS
+243 VTCVSGSLNSNY
-254 FYAFG
+254 YAFG
-259 TSEGSV
+259 TDQGLVSV
-265 TALDL
+265 LDL
-270 STSFSIWEKD
+270 SLDFTIWEKD
-280 LSGEIT
+280 IGGEIT
-286 DIDFNGKATHLVVGS
+286 EVDFNGKGSYLVAGS
-301 KNNKLLLTNV
+301 TNKKLLLANITN
-311 TDGDEIWRTTT
+311 GDEIWRTTASGGI
-322 LDDVTSVSMSYRG
+322 TSVSMSYRG
-335 ENIAVGTS
+335 ENILVGTS
-343 DGLELYYEQQL
+343 EGLELYYEQQL
-354 DNQAPITA
+354 DNQAPITV

-374 TLINMNGSA
+374 TLIAMNGSA

-394 WHSNI
+394 WNSNI

-408 FTVSN
+408 FTISN

-449 INSISGGTDFS
+449 IDSISGCTDFS
-460 NCIISEGVSIDFT
+460 SCIISEDVSIDFT

-495 SGIETIVS
+495 SGIETIIS

-529 FWSSNVTANIRINGV
+529 FWSSNVTANIMINGV
-544 PVLNSVATDPNP
+544 PILNSVATDPNP
-556 VVAGFNVILIG
+556 VVAGSNVILIG

-573 GDSLQYLWTTE
+573 GDSLQYLWTTD

-628 ESTMITIQVLS
+628 ESTMITIQILS

-650 VTLNEEILFNAIAS
+650 VILNEEILFNAIAS
-664 DKPPGKIVKY
+664 DKPPGKVVKY
-674 EWDFDSSNGDI
+674 EWDFDSSTGDI

-700 NSTSADSDFLVVLRV
+700 KYTPIDSDFLVVLRV

-736 TVEPEKSQSKSDGL
+736 IVEPEKSQPNSDGL

-758 GSALIGILLIV
+758 GPVLIGILLIV

-781 KDNQNTGYV
+781 KEDQNTGYL
-790 PPSKPEPRSGSEYM
+790 PPSKPASISGSEYM
-804 DSVVPQV
+804 GSVVPQV
-811 SPVKERRVMKRKVVT
+811 SPVKERRVKKRKVVT

-831 ECPECSSRMDIPKIT
+831 ECPECSSRMDIPKIS

>member
-6 LSILLVAILFS
+6 LVILLVAILFS

-27 TWIYLSTD
+27 TWTYVSTD

-44 DSEKISAT
+44 DSGNISAT

-68 NNRTVGQGITSMDM
+68 NSKTLGQGITSMDM
-82 SSNGEYVVIAEES
+82 SSNGKYVVIAEES
-95 DATLTLYGQGTKE
+95 DATLTLYEQGTKE

-113 FFLSVNEVDIASDG
+113 FFLSVNGVDITSDG

-133 DYRNVYYFSRTS
+133 DYRNVYYFGKSS
-145 NDEIWVDN
+145 NEEIWSAN
-153 FVGDTMTSVAI
+153 FVDDVMSSVAI
-164 SSSSQYIA
+164 SSNSQYLA

-185 SSEDYIWS
+185 SSSDYVW
-193 YSGSGVNGP
+193 YHSGTLDGQ
-202 ITDIDFSENGNYLIV
+202 IIDLDFSEDSNHLIV
-217 GTSNG
+217 GTENG
-222 NVYIFASSDGNL
+222 KVYIFASLDGVI
-234 ELDWLQPDR
+234 EMEYAQPDE
-243 VTCVSGSSNSS
+243 VTCVSGSLNSNY
-254 FYAFG
+254 YAFG
-259 TSEGSV
+259 TDQGLVSV
-265 TALDL
+265 LDL
-270 STSFSIWEKD
+270 SLDFTIWEKD
-280 LSGEIT
+280 IGGEIT
-286 DIDFNGKATHLVVGS
+286 EVDFNGKGSYLVAGS
-301 KNNKLLLTNV
+301 TNKKLLLANITN
-311 TDGDEIWRTTT
+311 GDEIWRTTASGGI
-322 LDDVTSVSMSYRG
+322 TSVSMSYRG
-335 ENIAVGTS
+335 ENILVGTS
-343 DGLELYYEQQL
+343 EGLELYYEQQL
-354 DNQAPITA
+354 DNQAPITV

-374 TLINMNGSA
+374 TLIAMNGSA

-394 WHSNI
+394 WNSNI

-408 FTVSN
+408 FTISN

-449 INSISGGTDFS
+449 IDSISGCTDFS
-460 NCIISEGVSIDFT
+460 SCIISEDVSIDFT

-495 SGIETIVS
+495 SGIETIIS
-503 ESASFSTSSL
+503 ESVSFSTSSL

-529 FWSSNVTANIRINGV
+529 FWSSNVTANIMINGV
-544 PVLNSVATDPNP
+544 PILNSVATDPNP
-556 VVAGFNVILIG
+556 VVAGSNVILIG

-573 GDSLQYLWTTE
+573 GDSLQYLWTTD

-628 ESTMITIQVLS
+628 ESTMITIQILS

-650 VTLNEEILFNAIAS
+650 VILNEEILFNAIAS
-664 DKPPGKIVKY
+664 DKPPGKVVKY
-674 EWDFDSSNGDI
+674 EWDFDSSTGDI

-700 NSTSADSDFLVVLRV
+700 NYTPIDSDFLVVLRV

-722 SRDTCTVTIIEETS
+722 SRDTCTVTVIEETS
-736 TVEPEKSQSKSDGL
+736 IVEPEKSQPNSDGL

-758 GSALIGILLIV
+758 GPVLIGILLIV

-781 KDNQNTGYV
+781 KEDQNTGYL
-790 PPSKPEPRSGSEYM
+790 PPSKPASISGSEYM
-804 DSVVPQV
+804 GSVVPQV
-811 SPVKERRVMKRKVVT
+811 SPVKERRVKKRKVVT

-831 ECPECSSRMDIPKIT
+831 ECPECSSRMDIPKIS